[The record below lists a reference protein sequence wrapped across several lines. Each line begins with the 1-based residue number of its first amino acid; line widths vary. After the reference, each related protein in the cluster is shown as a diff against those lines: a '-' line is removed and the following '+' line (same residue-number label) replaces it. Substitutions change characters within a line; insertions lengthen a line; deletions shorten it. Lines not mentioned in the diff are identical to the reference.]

1 MQPKEF
7 FQKLMSR
14 YLWLNLLAMLL
25 LVVVLSL
32 GVHIALNLY
41 THHGESISV
50 PDVRKQSFDAAK
62 RTLENRGFIVEV
74 NDTGYVKT
82 LPSGTILEQMP
93 AAGTRL
99 KGGRVIYLTI
109 NAANSPTLALP
120 DLIDNSSLREA
131 QAKLTAMGFKL
142 APPKYVPGEKDWVY
156 GIQAGGRSYAT
167 GQRIPVD
174 ALVVILVGNGHV
186 GDDEELIETDVPQ
199 GNAEEDFEFDE
210 GGGEGADNTSTQA
223 DAPQQQGEKDDFE
236 VVE

>member
-7 FQKLMSR
+7 FQKIMSR
-14 YLWLNLLAMLL
+14 YLWLNLLAILL
-25 LVVVLSL
+25 LIVVLSI
-32 GVHIALNLY
+32 GVHVALNLY

-50 PDVRKQSFDAAK
+50 PDVRRQSFESAQ
-62 RTLENRGFIVEV
+62 RTLENRGFIIEV

-82 LPSGTILEQMP
+82 LPAGTVLEQMP

-99 KGGRVIYLTI
+99 KAGRVIYITI

-142 APPKYVPGEKDWVY
+142 ATPKRVPGEKDWVY
-156 GIQAGGRSYAT
+156 GIQAGGRNYST

-174 ALVVILVGNGHV
+174 APITILVGNGHV
-186 GDDEELIETDVPQ
+186 NDDEELLMT
-199 GNAEEDFEFDE
+199 
-210 GGGEGADNTSTQA
+210 
-223 DAPQQQGEKDDFE
+223 DAPHDMSEDSFDDSGEITDTEEESASPQSGEKDDFE

>member
-7 FQKLMSR
+7 FHKLMSR
-14 YLWLNLLAMLL
+14 YLWLNLMAMVL
-25 LVVVLSL
+25 LVVVLAL
-32 GVHIALNLY
+32 GVHVALNIY

-50 PDVRKQSFDAAK
+50 PDVRRQSFESAQ
-62 RTLENRGFIVEV
+62 RTMENHGFTVEV

-82 LPSGTILEQMP
+82 LPAGTVLEQMP

-99 KGGRVIYLTI
+99 KAGRVIYLTI

-142 APPKYVPGEKDWVY
+142 AAPRYVPGEKDWVY
-156 GIQAGGRSYAT
+156 GIQAGGRSYTT
-167 GQRIPVD
+167 GQRVPVD
-174 ALVVILVGNGHV
+174 ALVTILVGNGHV
-186 GDDEELIETDVPQ
+186 ADDEDLLETDAPSSSV
-199 GNAEEDFEFDE
+199 EEDFDFDE
-210 GGGEGADNTSTQA
+210 GGGSDDAPEPNTNTSS
-223 DAPQQQGEKDDFE
+223 GEKDDFE

>member
-7 FQKLMSR
+7 FQKIMSR
-14 YLWLNLLAMLL
+14 YLWLNLLTILL
-25 LVVVLSL
+25 LIVVLSI
-32 GVHIALNLY
+32 GVHVALNLY

-50 PDVRKQSFDAAK
+50 PDVRRQSFESAQ
-62 RTLENRGFIVEV
+62 RTLENRGFIIEV

-82 LPSGTILEQMP
+82 LPAGTVLEQMP
-93 AAGTRL
+93 SAGTRL
-99 KGGRVIYLTI
+99 KAGRVIYITI

-142 APPKYVPGEKDWVY
+142 APPKRVPGEKDWVY
-156 GIQAGGRSYAT
+156 GIQAGGRNYVT

-174 ALVVILVGNGHV
+174 SPVTILVGNGHV
-186 GDDEELIETDVPQ
+186 DDDEDLLMT
-199 GNAEEDFEFDE
+199 
-210 GGGEGADNTSTQA
+210 
-223 DAPQQQGEKDDFE
+223 DAPHDAGEENAFEDGAEITDTEEETAAPQSGEKDDFE